1 MVVVTVV
8 AVVAAVVWVVSAVVA
23 VAAVVAF
30 GAAAVSAVVAV
41 VAVVAAAVSA
51 VVAAVVV
58 VVVVVVAFELE
69 PFPLFSVVARFV
81 VCAVV
86 TVGEIIIN
94 DTFTALLLLAD
105 HTNLLFAYKDLK
117 SQSSLI
123 NIELQKVYAWL
134 NGNKLP

>member
-8 AVVAAVVWVVSAVVA
+8 AVVAAVVWVVSAVVP
-23 VAAVVAF
+23 
-30 GAAAVSAVVAV
+30 VSAV

-51 VVAAVVV
+51 VVADAFVVAVVV
-58 VVVVVVAFELE
+58 VSFELQL
-69 PFPLFSVVARFV
+69 FPLFSVVARFV

-105 HTNLLFAYKDLK
+105 HTNLLFADKDLK
-117 SQSSLI
+117 SL
-123 NIELQKVYAWL
+123 
-134 NGNKLP
+134 

>member
-1 MVVVTVV
+1 MYFGNFDHEIKLIDISYSI
-8 AVVAAVVWVVSAVVA
+8 VAA
-23 VAAVVAF
+23 
-30 GAAAVSAVVAV
+30 
-41 VAVVAAAVSA
+41 
-51 VVAAVVV
+51 V

-86 TVGEIIIN
+86 TVREIIIN

-117 SQSSLI
+117 SQ
-123 NIELQKVYAWL
+123 
-134 NGNKLP
+134 